1 MEDKFKVLR
10 NAEKFVVNRQF
21 DRAVSEYQNLV
32 RTHGED
38 PSILNTLG
46 DLLLRNGRRGE
57 ALDCFHRVAEIF
69 VQSGFVAKGIAIYKK
84 IDELSPGGRDVL
96 GKLGELYERRGMRSD
111 ALRYWTALA
120 AHPQSAED
128 GENLA
133 NLHRRIVALD
143 PENPAARGALA
154 RALSLRSPSEAT
166 AEYLEAARLYLRK
179 GAAAEARGAAL
190 KALELDRGSAEA
202 KRLFAEADDIL
213 SAAAA
218 AQAALEAPPEP
229 AEEAEVSAA
238 ESEAAP
244 GLDAAVPEE
253 PVESP
258 SQEVAAEAAFGEAT
272 PSEETLVEEPFERP
286 EGPAA
291 EEAPE
296 PLRVESFE
304 EGVWEEAFGPRPA
317 EAEGPESAEAE
328 EPLWGAILEEAAELP
343 ADEVSETLTVERFDE
358 GILERAFA
366 DEDPV
371 DELTPFE
378 VLGLGD
384 EAPGDEV
391 ADEEAPRLL
400 GFAGEVWDEAP
411 SEPPQPP
418 GLELELEGEVFA
430 AHEPGVETVSDRD
443 APVKEEDETFWT
455 AIDEDLEKVFSDE
468 LSEIPPYGEAAREVA
483 DALEA
488 EVSTSVDEVFDF
500 GGESPVFDT
509 AEPLDSAPDRAP
521 APASSDAVEGA
532 PDDVLQEIDF
542 YLKLELTED
551 ARRLVEDLMEKYPS
565 DERVLLRAA
574 RAGVAP
580 APPPVVE
587 EGGEAP
593 SFEEEIDAA
602 LEELFFE
609 EESSVADGAAPETV
623 TEQPIGDSRSDPRAQ
638 YDLGLAYREM
648 GMLEDAVAKFEQA
661 YRLFSDAEN
670 PEQALLCSSMLSA
683 GYLRLGDFGKTV
695 EWADIGLS
703 LPRMKEFEWK
713 TLEYDRAYALEMMG
727 ELEESLTGYR
737 RILDTD
743 PNFRDVRSRLERLG
757 HSSI

>member
-21 DRAVSEYQNLV
+21 DRAVAEYQNLV

-133 NLHRRIVALD
+133 NLHRRIVELD

-166 AEYLEAARLYLRK
+166 GEYLEAARLYLRK
-179 GAAAEARGAAL
+179 GVAAEARDAAL

-218 AQAALEAPPEP
+218 AQAALAAPPEL

-253 PVESP
+253 PVEWQTP
-258 SQEVAAEAAFGEAT
+258 PEVAAEAAFVEAT
-272 PSEETLVEEPFERP
+272 PSEETVADEPVEKPA
-286 EGPAA
+286 GPAA

-296 PLRVESFE
+296 PVRVESFE

-366 DEDPV
+366 DEEPV
-371 DELTPFE
+371 DELTALE
-378 VLGLGD
+378 AVGLGD
-384 EAPGDEV
+384 EAPRPSGFAAELWDEV
-391 ADEEAPRLL
+391 
-400 GFAGEVWDEAP
+400 P
-411 SEPPQPP
+411 SEPPPP
-418 GLELELEGEVFA
+418 TEFELEPEGEVSA
-430 AHEPGVETVSDRD
+430 GDGVVWEPAEDQ
-443 APVKEEDETFWT
+443 AFPVKDDDTTFWT
-455 AIDEDLEKVFSDE
+455 TIDEDLERVFADE
-468 LSEIPPYGEAAREVA
+468 EPEVRPDGEAVPEVA
-483 DALEA
+483 SEA
-488 EVSTSVDEVFDF
+488 EEPTPGEARFDDD
-500 GGESPVFDT
+500 GGSPVLDT
-509 AEPLDSAPDRAP
+509 AEPLDWAPDRAP

-609 EESSVADGAAPETV
+609 EESSVSDWAAPQTV